1 MKQPQGTA
9 AMDLLSSGIRIA
21 SFLKKYNMKNILLT
35 VGIVGAAIALLIY
48 YAEEQTSP
56 NREINE
62 VEDAAEDAYN
72 TMNKHIRKVE
82 RAAGDLLD
90 PALG

>member
-1 MKQPQGTA
+1 MKA
-9 AMDLLSSGIRIA
+9 
-21 SFLKKYNMKNILLT
+21 ILIT
-35 VGIVGAAIALLIY
+35 VGIIGAAIALLLY
-48 YAEEQTSP
+48 YEEEYTSP

-62 VEDAAEDAYN
+62 IEDAAEDAYR
-72 TMNKHIRKVE
+72 TMNKGIRKAE